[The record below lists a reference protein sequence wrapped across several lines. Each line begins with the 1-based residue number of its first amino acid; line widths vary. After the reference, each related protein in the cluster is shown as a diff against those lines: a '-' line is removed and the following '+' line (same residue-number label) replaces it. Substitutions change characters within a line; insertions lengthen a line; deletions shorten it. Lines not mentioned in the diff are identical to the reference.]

1 MSQLFCLFLA
11 ESVATAIDEAVILT
25 VHLFLECDQMSFPL
39 GFFFSLHLSIRQ
51 CLSSLPVNLLH
62 KLTQ

>member
-39 GFFFSLHLSIRQ
+39 GFFFLSASLHTPVFEF
-51 CLSSLPVNLLH
+51 SSC
-62 KLTQ
+62 